1 MGTWLIIDGIEWIEL
16 ALGSF
21 MAGCYEYEM
30 NSCIQQYL
38 EVNHRKALCLPK
50 KQGRGLEVEWHATER
65 EMWKFGAV
73 RYRGS
78 CSSVRGAQCHCVTIP
93 PTFQRIPVL

>member
-1 MGTWLIIDGIEWIEL
+1 VSLGIAYSMGTWLIIDGIEWIEL

-50 KQGRGLEVEWHATER
+50 K
-65 EMWKFGAV
+65 
-73 RYRGS
+73 
-78 CSSVRGAQCHCVTIP
+78 
-93 PTFQRIPVL
+93 